1 MWQMIQNINTNSV
14 GHLIGQ
20 SSFAASDPVAARP
33 TNDAD
38 AALHVSFDDLINKAK
53 APDPAEAT
61 AVEEA
66 RQLLISGQLTSPQN
80 IQSAAQN
87 ILRFGI

>member
-20 SSFAASDPVAARP
+20 SSVPSTDPVVARR

-38 AALHVSFDDLINKAK
+38 AALHVSFDDLIGKAK
-53 APDPAEAT
+53 DSAEVEAT
-61 AVEEA
+61 AIEEA
-66 RQLLISGQLTSPQN
+66 RQLLLSGQLTSHEN
-80 IQSAAQN
+80 IVSAAQN
-87 ILRFGI
+87 ILNSGI